1 MAIQAITREEEAKLP
16 RFRSHREAKMYFSIK
31 YGDAFE
37 INEGFAVGEGDN
49 ATICHRCNLIL
60 NREIYD
66 RGMRELTQG
75 SMADAGDFLAS
86 YQSIEIM
93 LDGSVHVIH

>member
-1 MAIQAITREEEAKLP
+1 MERATTPLPAI
-16 RFRSHREAKMYFSIK
+16 
-31 YGDAFE
+31 
-37 INEGFAVGEGDN
+37 VV
-49 ATICHRCNLIL
+49 IL

-66 RGMRELTQG
+66 KGMRELTQG